1 MTTPLKA
8 IGAMALSTLAIA
20 CSSQQNDVIASFS
33 AQCKPISS
41 PAVGETS
48 IQGLTFVGSS
58 IADAPFDTSASF
70 SNHHFQNRCAARYGW
85 FF

>member
-58 IADAPFDTSASF
+58 IADAPFDTSAAEIV
-70 SNHHFQNRCAARYGW
+70 NYDACTD
-85 FF
+85 